1 MENHMAMPHG
11 ILDDMEEYTFFQKI
25 YLHINKICQKIF
37 SLTWMEY
44 IGIFFLAHGY
54 VLTND
59 IPDVFLLVHSK
70 PNHTINEPFN
80 S

>member
-37 SLTWMEY
+37 
-44 IGIFFLAHGY
+44 LAHGY
-54 VLTND
+54 VLMND